1 MNKFAVTITEIIQYE
16 REIIVEAKTSFDA
29 VRAAM
34 DQKEK
39 DTPPRKLTDRSV
51 NCSTRQI
58 KELSQ

>member
-1 MNKFAVTITEIIQYE
+1 MKFAVTITEIIQYE

-34 DQKEK
+34 DQK
-39 DTPPRKLTDRSV
+39 DTAPRRETDRSMD
-51 NCSTRQI
+51 CSTRQI